1 MAHMLYGIPAF
12 IIVRAPT
19 IGDAAFVG
27 LVVVADD
34 HADMTSASAKFEG
47 FAMPGEDE

>member
-1 MAHMLYGIPAF
+1 MAHMLYGNPAF

-27 LVVVADD
+27 LAVVADD